1 MNLSAQD
8 EALLIISI
16 AKRAVEMCGELTGA
30 GYHGKVASLI
40 KDKVEKEMGLGGWQ
54 CVVGQRGAFGCCLS
68 PAPNQYFNFDLTSI
82 TVLMFKAT

>member
-16 AKRAVEMCGELTGA
+16 AKRAVEMCGELSGA

-54 CVVGQRGAFGCCLS
+54 GVVGQRRAFGCCLS